1 VSVLNLYSCKLTSL
15 KGIHIGFA
23 GGRLAELNLG
33 LNSLETLPA
42 ELAQLAPSLRKLW
55 LDDNR

>member
-1 VSVLNLYSCKLTSL
+1 MLNLYSCKLTSL